1 MLFTDITLQEIM
13 QLRYITVTIQYNHIY
28 TDFVSYEI

>member
-13 QLRYITVTIQYNHIY
+13 QLKYITVTIQDNHIY
-28 TDFVSYEI
+28 TDFVSFEI

>member
-1 MLFTDITLQEIM
+1 MLFTDITLQEFV
-13 QLRYITVTIQYNHIY
+13 QLKYITVTLQHNHIY